1 MQPTMVAIALENN
14 TLNITMVGRS
24 PKAIQVDQ
32 ITMGLIVGAAKRKEI
47 ATDGGTLANS
57 NLLATGTFPHS
68 QTGNKKP
75 IQLPTI
81 EPSKGFLGNLEI
93 NCFSLIKNNSPLES
107 NVPSKRKGIAS
118 TNKLKNSVKAS
129 CS

>member
-1 MQPTMVAIALENN
+1 MF
-14 TLNITMVGRS
+14 GRS

-47 ATDGGTLANS
+47 ATEGGTLDNS
-57 NLLATGTFPHS
+57 NLLATGTLPHS

-75 IQLPTI
+75 IQLPTS
-81 EPSKGFLGNLEI
+81 EPSTGFLGNLAI
-93 NCFSLIKNNSPLES
+93 NCFSLIKNNKLLES
-107 NVPSKRKGIAS
+107 TTPNSRKGIAS
-118 TNKLKNSVKAS
+118 TNKLRNKVKAS